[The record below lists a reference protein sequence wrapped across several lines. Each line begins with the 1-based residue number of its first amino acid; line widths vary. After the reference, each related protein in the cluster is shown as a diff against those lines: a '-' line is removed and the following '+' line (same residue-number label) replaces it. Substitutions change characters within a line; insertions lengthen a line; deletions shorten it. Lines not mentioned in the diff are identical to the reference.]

1 MNASS
6 SPARADEL
14 IDYPSPF
21 PIKVMGLNEDGFV
34 HTMTQIARK
43 HDPSFDAATVELRD
57 SSNGK
62 YQSVTLT
69 VTATS
74 RDQLDDLYRELSGH
88 PLAKYVL

>member
-1 MNASS
+1 
-6 SPARADEL
+6 
-14 IDYPSPF
+14 
-21 PIKVMGLNEDGFV
+21 
-34 HTMTQIARK
+34 MTQIARK

-62 YQSVTLT
+62 YLSVTLT